1 MKAKFKRLHPEAKLP
16 MHGRAGDAG
25 LDVFAVEKVTIL
37 PRERAMVPLGFAMEM
52 PTGYVALVWDR
63 SGMAAKHGIHSLAG
77 VIDCTY
83 RGEVKVV
90 LYNTTDQPYEIQV
103 GDKVAQLLIQQHETV
118 AFEEVDELSD
128 TERGADGW
136 LSSGK

>member
-1 MKAKFKRLHPEAKLP
+1 
-16 MHGRAGDAG
+16 
-25 LDVFAVEKVTIL
+25 
-37 PRERAMVPLGFAMEM
+37 MVPLGFAMEM

-118 AFEEVDELSD
+118 VFEEVDELSD